1 MTTMPDD
8 KQLPLDGQLDR
19 ALDPDYA
26 AISTLAVLGLASS
39 VLGMLSFVALSLTVL
54 PAIGLA
60 LGLLALRKIRR
71 SEGILTGRGIAMA
84 ASVLGA
90 LVLVGSSGYHLQGW
104 LSEHRVLEDLSNRSY
119 EITDDIL
126 AGRYEKVYNMIP
138 EEFRRRHGRGPEA
151 FRAQVAPALTGAGSV
166 LRRTLMSLE
175 IVPTT
180 DGAIVAPAKMRIE
193 LERRYVELQI
203 AFMKSPAGTW
213 DLVGAGA
220 GETLESQFKF
230 ASEEPEPKEPPPSP
244 PPPAAPA
251 AKL

>member
-1 MTTMPDD
+1 MKAKPS
-8 KQLPLDGQLDR
+8 QQPLPPDGQLDR
-19 ALDPDYA
+19 ALDPEYA
-26 AISTLAVLGLASS
+26 AISTMAVLGLVAG
-39 VLGMLSFVALSLTVL
+39 VLGLLSFEMMPLVVL
-54 PAIGLA
+54 PALGLMM
-60 LGLLALRKIRR
+60 GLLALRKIKR
-71 SEGILTGRGIAMA
+71 SEGVLAGRGIAMA

-90 LVLVGSSGYHLQGW
+90 LVLTGSAGYHLQGW
-104 LSEHRVLEDLSNRSY
+104 LSERRVLEDLSNRSY

-138 EEFRRRHGRGPEA
+138 EEFRRQRGRGPEA

-175 IVPTT
+175 IVATT
-180 DGAIVAPAKMRIE
+180 DGAIVAPAKMRVE